1 MTAVPQETA
10 VAKDAATLQNELVR
24 PSEMVLQGGVAT
36 EDRRNNSEAS
46 AQSSVAYGRRASDKL
61 PPVEQRK
68 SGMRAA
74 TTWALLLFC
83 LGNFALSFY
92 NPIEFDPYKY
102 LYRGWTWWGVND
114 MRQSSKVHN
123 VALLGSSLMVSAVAG
138 VDANYLND
146 TLDLSQYH
154 QAKYL
159 SDQLITKFG
168 GNFNCLN
175 LSIPGQM
182 PSDAYMT
189 LKAMVA
195 TSNRPDIVV
204 YGVAPRDFID
214 STMSSPAD
222 TETFQ
227 FLRRI
232 VNIDDVA
239 SKVFRTPYARL
250 EWFIN
255 KYFYIS
261 EHAADFQLKFKEA
274 SETLVNKWVAC
285 PKSEHP
291 FTWWDRIK
299 LLPKYLAGEIRP
311 YAVMTG
317 PISEAEAR
325 KRWINNAPEYIE
337 RYKHPDKHVYHTQ
350 FHFLAEM
357 AKFCKKER
365 IELVLVNMPITS
377 YNVGIL
383 GPPRYMAYVG
393 DLHVFA
399 LKNNVAFYDMCT
411 PSTYS
416 NSDFHDSVHLNAY
429 GGRKFFDQLVNI
441 ISLSGRTRQAF
452 ALSGQDLERHQAVAN
467 SKSHVLQ

>member
-1 MTAVPQETA
+1 MTAAPHDTKENLDT
-10 VAKDAATLQNELVR
+10 
-24 PSEMVLQGGVAT
+24 QGSA
-36 EDRRNNSEAS
+36 EAFKRVV
-46 AQSSVAYGRRASDKL
+46 QDERMGGENQTMFRRRATDKL
-61 PPVEQRK
+61 PPEKPRA

-92 NPIEFDPYKY
+92 NPIEFDPYDY
-102 LYRGWTWWGVND
+102 LYRGWTWWGFND
-114 MRQSSKVHN
+114 MKKSSHVHN

-138 VDANYLND
+138 VDANYLNK

-154 QAKYL
+154 KAKYL
-159 SDQLITKFG
+159 SDNLVTRFG
-168 GNFNCLN
+168 GTFNCLN

-195 TSNRPDIVV
+195 TSNRPDVVV

-214 STMSSPAD
+214 STMSSAAD
-222 TETFQ
+222 TETFR

-239 SKVFRTPYARL
+239 ANVFRTPYTRL

-255 KYFYIS
+255 RTFYIS
-261 EHAADFQLKFKEA
+261 EHAADFQLKFKEG
-274 SETLVNKWVAC
+274 SENVVNKLVAC
-285 PKSEHP
+285 PKTDHP
-291 FTWWDRIK
+291 FTWWNRIK
-299 LLPKYLAGEIRP
+299 LLPSYLPGEIRP
-311 YAVMTG
+311 QAVMTG

-325 KRWINNAPEYIE
+325 KRWINNAPEYVE
-337 RYKHPDKHVYHTQ
+337 RYKHPDKYVYRSQ
-350 FHFLAEM
+350 FYFLQEI

-377 YNVGIL
+377 FNINLL
-383 GPPRYMAYVG
+383 GPKRYLQFLG
-393 DLHVFA
+393 DLHIFSM
-399 LKNNVAFYDMCT
+399 KNNIAFYDMCT
-411 PSTYS
+411 PSNYS
-416 NSDFHDSVHLNAY
+416 QQDFHDSVHLNAY
-429 GGRKFFDQLVNI
+429 GGKKFFDQLVNI

-467 SKSHVLQ
+467 SKPNHVQ

>member
-1 MTAVPQETA
+1 MTAAPQDTTE
-10 VAKDAATLQNELVR
+10 R
-24 PSEMVLQGGVAT
+24 RIVLNADAT
-36 EDRRNNSEAS
+36 EQAAADPS
-46 AQSSVAYGRRASDKL
+46 APKRRASDKL
-61 PPVEQRK
+61 PQPEHRR

-74 TTWALLLFC
+74 TTWAMLTFC
-83 LGNFALSFY
+83 MCNFALSFY
-92 NPIEFDPYKY
+92 SPIEFDPYNY
-102 LYRGWTWWGVND
+102 LYKGWTWWGFNE
-114 MRQSSKVHN
+114 MRKSEHIHN

-138 VDANYLND
+138 VDANYLNK
-146 TLDLSQYH
+146 TLDLSEYH

-159 SDQLITKFG
+159 DDNLITRFG
-168 GNFNCLN
+168 GDFRSLN

-214 STMSSPAD
+214 STMSSAAD
-222 TETFQ
+222 TEAFR

-232 VNIDDVA
+232 VHIDDVA
-239 SKVFRTPYARL
+239 SHVFRSPFARL

-255 KYFYIS
+255 RTFYIS
-261 EHAADFQLKFKEA
+261 EHAADFQLLFKERT
-274 SETLVNKWVAC
+274 EKVVNNTV
-285 PKSEHP
+285 PRPNSPTP

-299 LLPKYLAGEIRP
+299 LLPTYLPGEIRP
-311 YAVMTG
+311 QAIMTG
-317 PISEAEAR
+317 PISEAAAR
-325 KRWINNAPEYIE
+325 KRWINNAPEYLE
-337 RYKHPDKHVYHTQ
+337 RYKHPDKHVYKTQ
-350 FHFLAEM
+350 FYFLQEI

-365 IELVLVNMPITS
+365 IELVLINMPLTS
-377 YNVGIL
+377 YNIHLL

-411 PSTYS
+411 PSNYS
-416 NSDFHDSVHLNAY
+416 QQDFHDSVHLNAY
-429 GGRKFFDQLVNI
+429 GGKKFFDQLVNI

-452 ALSGQDLERHQAVAN
+452 ALSGKDLERHQAVAN
-467 SKSHVLQ
+467 TKTPMYQ

>member
-1 MTAVPQETA
+1 MTAAPQE
-10 VAKDAATLQNELVR
+10 K
-24 PSEMVLQGGVAT
+24 T
-36 EDRRNNSEAS
+36 E
-46 AQSSVAYGRRASDKL
+46 RRAYVSPDVAAKAALDPTIPKRRSTDKL
-61 PPVEQRK
+61 LLQEPRR
-68 SGMRAA
+68 SGMRAM
-74 TTWALLLFC
+74 TTWAMLIFC

-92 NPIEFDPYKY
+92 SPIEFDPYKY
-102 LYRGWTWWGVND
+102 LYRGWTWWGFNE
-114 MRQSSKVHN
+114 MKNTNLVHN

-138 VDANYLND
+138 VDANYLNK

-154 QAKYL
+154 RAKYL
-159 SDQLITKFG
+159 DDNLVTRFG
-168 GNFNCLN
+168 GDFRSLN

-195 TSNRPDIVV
+195 TANRPDIVV

-214 STMSSPAD
+214 STMSSAAD
-222 TETFQ
+222 TEAFR

-232 VNIDDVA
+232 VHIDDVA
-239 SKVFRTPYARL
+239 SHVFRTPIARL

-255 KYFYIS
+255 RTFYIS
-261 EHAADFQLKFKEA
+261 EHAADFQLFFKETT
-274 SETLVNKWVAC
+274 EKVVKDLVPC
-285 PKSEHP
+285 PAAQTR

-299 LLPKYLAGEIRP
+299 LLPSYLPGEIRP
-311 YAVMTG
+311 QAVMTG
-317 PISEAEAR
+317 PISEAAAR

-350 FHFLAEM
+350 FYFLQEI

-365 IELVLVNMPITS
+365 IELVLINMPLTS
-377 YNVGIL
+377 YNIHLL

-411 PSTYS
+411 PSNYS
-416 NSDFHDSVHLNAY
+416 QQDFHDSVHLNAY

-452 ALSGQDLERHQAVAN
+452 ALSGKDLERHQAVAN
-467 SKSHVLQ
+467 TKNPLYQ

>member
-1 MTAVPQETA
+1 MTAAPQE
-10 VAKDAATLQNELVR
+10 K
-24 PSEMVLQGGVAT
+24 T
-36 EDRRNNSEAS
+36 E
-46 AQSSVAYGRRASDKL
+46 RRAYVSPDVAIQAALDPTLPKRRATDKL
-61 PPVEQRK
+61 PLLPTRR

-92 NPIEFDPYKY
+92 NPIEFDPYKFTY
-102 LYRGWTWWGVND
+102 KGWTWWGFNE
-114 MRQSSKVHN
+114 MKKTNFVHN

-138 VDANYLND
+138 VDANYLNK

-154 QAKYL
+154 RAKYL
-159 SDQLITKFG
+159 DDNLITRFG
-168 GNFNCLN
+168 GDFRSLN

-204 YGVAPRDFID
+204 YGIAPRDFID
-214 STMSSPAD
+214 STMSSAAD
-222 TETFQ
+222 TEAFR

-239 SKVFRTPYARL
+239 SHVFRTPIARL

-255 KYFYIS
+255 RTFYIS
-261 EHAADFQLKFKEA
+261 EHAADFQLMCKENT
-274 SETLVNKWVAC
+274 ERVMEDLV
-285 PKSEHP
+285 PRPRTGTE

-299 LLPKYLAGEIRP
+299 LVPSYLPGEIREK
-311 YAVMTG
+311 AVMTG
-317 PISEAEAR
+317 PISEAAAR
-325 KRWINNAPEYIE
+325 KRWINNAPEYLE
-337 RYKHPDKHVYHTQ
+337 RYKHTDKHVYQTQ
-350 FHFLAEM
+350 FWFLQQI

-365 IELVLVNMPITS
+365 IELVLVNMPITT
-377 YNVGIL
+377 YNIHL
-383 GPPRYMAYVG
+383 LSPPRYIKYLG
-393 DLHVFA
+393 DVHVFA
-399 LKNNVAFYDMCT
+399 LNNNVAFYDMCT
-411 PSTYS
+411 PSNYS
-416 NSDFHDSVHLNAY
+416 QQDFHDSVHLNAY

-452 ALSGQDLERHQAVAN
+452 ALSGKDLERHQAVAN
-467 SKSHVLQ
+467 TKTPLYQ

>member
-1 MTAVPQETA
+1 MTAAPQE
-10 VAKDAATLQNELVR
+10 R
-24 PSEMVLQGGVAT
+24 T
-36 EDRRNNSEAS
+36 E
-46 AQSSVAYGRRASDKL
+46 RRAYVSPDLVIKAAMDPTIPKRRATDKIPL
-61 PPVEQRK
+61 LEPRR

-74 TTWALLLFC
+74 ATWAILIFC

-102 LYRGWTWWGVND
+102 LYKGWTWWGFDEMKKTNF
-114 MRQSSKVHN
+114 VHN

-138 VDANYLND
+138 VDANYLNK

-154 QAKYL
+154 RAKYL
-159 SDQLITKFG
+159 DDNLITRFG
-168 GNFNCLN
+168 GDFRSLN

-195 TSNRPDIVV
+195 TANRPDIVV
-204 YGVAPRDFID
+204 YGIAPRDFID
-214 STMSSPAD
+214 STMSSAAD
-222 TETFQ
+222 TEAFR

-239 SKVFRTPYARL
+239 SHVFRTPIARL

-255 KYFYIS
+255 RTFYIS
-261 EHAADFQLKFKEA
+261 QHAADFQLLFKETT
-274 SETLVNKWVAC
+274 EKVVGEIVPC
-285 PKSEHP
+285 PP
-291 FTWWDRIK
+291 ATTRFTWWDRIK
-299 LLPKYLAGEIRP
+299 LLPSYLPGEIRP
-311 YAVMTG
+311 QAVMTG
-317 PISEAEAR
+317 PISEAAAR
-325 KRWINNAPEYIE
+325 KRWINNAPEYLE
-337 RYKHPDKHVYHTQ
+337 RYKHPDKHVYQTQ
-350 FHFLAEM
+350 FYFLQEI

-365 IELVLVNMPITS
+365 IELVLVNMPLTS
-377 YNVGIL
+377 YNIHLL
-383 GPPRYMAYVG
+383 GPPRYMSFVG

-411 PSTYS
+411 PSNYS
-416 NSDFHDSVHLNAY
+416 QQDFHDSVHLNAY

-452 ALSGQDLERHQAVAN
+452 TLSGKDLERHQAVAN
-467 SKSHVLQ
+467 TKTPLYQ